1 MILDRTIPPPIH
13 TIESVDLPTPDTIL
27 LDNGIQVIAVNT
39 GMQDII
45 KFEMVHFAG
54 RLFETQQGT
63 SRAVSRLLRDGTQDY
78 SSQKI
83 AETID
88 FYAAGIQSPVNLD
101 YNCLS
106 CYTLTKHF
114 DKLAPIISQMIFKPI
129 FPISELKTYI
139 SNSIQQLK
147 VDIKKNDTI
156 SFRTITEKIFG
167 ANHPYGYNSTEEM
180 YQSLRQEDLIHF
192 YDKNYRTEN
201 ATIFLAGK
209 YDAQVLDMINNYFGQ
224 NKIVSDSI
232 APQNLDIST
241 EIPTSIKIKM
251 PDSFQNSIRIGRR
264 LFTRSHPDFSGF
276 FLVSTILGGYF
287 GSRLMK
293 NIREDKG
300 YTYNIYSGLD
310 PMYYDGYFY
319 IDVETDPKYAAKV
332 KKEIYKEMDS
342 LQNELISEEE
352 LLMAK
357 NYTIGNL
364 LNSVDGPFNT
374 IDTIKTF
381 TMDNLPITKLNEMIT
396 QMRHMSALDIQLLAQ
411 KYLTKSDF
419 WEIEVGI

>member
-1 MILDRTIPPPIH
+1 MILDRTIPPAIH
-13 TIESVDLPTPDTIL
+13 TIESVHLPSPEVIV
-27 LDNGIQVIAVNT
+27 LDNGIKVIAVNT

-45 KFEMVHFAG
+45 KFEIVHFAG
-54 RLFETQQGT
+54 RLFETKKGT
-63 SRAVSRLLRDGTQDY
+63 SRSVSRLLRDGTKDF
-78 SSQKI
+78 SSKKI
-83 AETID
+83 AETLD
-88 FYAAGIQSPVNLD
+88 FYAAGMQSPVNLD

-114 DKLAPIISQMIFKPI
+114 DKLAPIISQMISAPS
-129 FPISELKTYI
+129 FPKTEIKTYI
-139 SNSIQQLK
+139 TNSVQQLK
-147 VDIKKNDTI
+147 VDIKKNDSI

-167 ANHPYGYNSTEEM
+167 AAHPYGYNSTKEM
-180 YQSLRQEDLIHF
+180 YEALHQDDLNAF
-192 YDKNYRTEN
+192 FQDNYRTDN
-201 ATIFLAGK
+201 ASIFLAGK
-209 YDAQVLDMINNYFGQ
+209 YDTKVVDLINTYFGQ
-224 NKIVSDSI
+224 NKIDAVKKEPI
-232 APQNLDIST
+232 NLNAN
-241 EIPTSIKIKM
+241 EEKPAAIKIIM

-293 NIREDKG
+293 NIREEKG

-319 IDVETDPKYAAKV
+319 IDVETDPKYSTKV
-332 KKEIYKEMDS
+332 KKEIYKEMDR
-342 LQNELISEEE
+342 LQNELIGEDE

-381 TMDNLPITKLNEMIT
+381 TMDNLPITKLNEMIV
-396 QMRHMSALDIQLLAQ
+396 QMRNMTAIDIQILAQ
-411 KYLTKSDF
+411 KYLSKTDF